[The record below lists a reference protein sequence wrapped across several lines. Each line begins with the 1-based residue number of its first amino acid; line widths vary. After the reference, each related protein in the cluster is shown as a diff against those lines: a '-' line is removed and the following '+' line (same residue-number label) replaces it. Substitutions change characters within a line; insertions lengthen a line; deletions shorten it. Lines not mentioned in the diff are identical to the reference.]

1 MSRRPPDRD
10 GPREETPKGY
20 EVPVPKRQQFF
31 ANLKK
36 IAKADKVDKAAFSY
50 AQPEAVAARTSSLG

>member
-1 MSRRPPDRD
+1 VSRRPPDRD

-36 IAKADKVDKAAFSY
+36 IAKADKVDKARSATRSPK
-50 AQPEAVAARTSSLG
+50 Q